1 MELTKKSDFVIST
14 ERSEW
19 RNLLYRYVE
28 RCLDSRWSLDMTVNR
43 RFLVSYSSLREPLNN
58 VIQSNLLGSHHLITS
73 PRTCKYKYGYNPR
86 LGSGGL

>member
-28 RCLDSRWSLDMTVNR
+28 RCLDSRWSLDMTMNR
-43 RFLVSYSSLREPLNN
+43 HFLVSSLFRTSA
-58 VIQSNLLGSHHLITS
+58 VYQHIRHYGQSKNQTDQG
-73 PRTCKYKYGYNPR
+73 K
-86 LGSGGL
+86 